1 LRQRE
6 TRLHVA
12 EIEHHIGE
20 PKQESSNPCS
30 SCHFAKR
37 AKQHFDNGDFFHDQI
52 EQYLDSGRSQRK
64 KPIHSAGFPT
74 EHPMSQ
80 AEGVTQKTVHGCAKN
95 FRYSLKPTKS
105 RPMLR
110 SIFTILFATVMW
122 VQVPQ
127 WQNDW
132 SQCAVDVPDVDCHWY
147 VVAPDNTFGE
157 GFDWASAP
165 WFDPNGLQDVANLN
179 NTMSVIHNNAS
190 STDNA

>member
-1 LRQRE
+1 
-6 TRLHVA
+6 
-12 EIEHHIGE
+12 
-20 PKQESSNPCS
+20 
-30 SCHFAKR
+30 
-37 AKQHFDNGDFFHDQI
+37 
-52 EQYLDSGRSQRK
+52 
-64 KPIHSAGFPT
+64 
-74 EHPMSQ
+74 
-80 AEGVTQKTVHGCAKN
+80 
-95 FRYSLKPTKS
+95 
-105 RPMLR
+105 MLR
-110 SIFTILFATVMW
+110 SIFALLFATVMW

-179 NTMSVIHNNAS
+179 NTMSAIHNNAS